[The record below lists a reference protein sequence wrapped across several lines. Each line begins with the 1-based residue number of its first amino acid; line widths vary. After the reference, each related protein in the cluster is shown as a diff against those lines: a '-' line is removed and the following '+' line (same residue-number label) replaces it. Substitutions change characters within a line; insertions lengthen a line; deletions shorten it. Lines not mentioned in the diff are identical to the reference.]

1 MNEPDPL
8 AGHIRHL
15 LDDAT
20 CDAPTPPAMPF
31 DTVPASEPLMHQR
44 RGRPLWIVASA
55 AALLIGVVAGLAA
68 LTDRDGTSRSNVEE
82 PPATATAPASTPTWC
97 SVLPALTPSQI
108 EATIR
113 ADITGAGT
121 CTDGFAGTL
130 TLSNSSGD
138 TCTSDIMANLAPTG
152 GRLWFASTSRYGGA
166 TGRWEPL
173 PDDLVEGAG
182 VMEYPTG
189 VRSWPIQLP
198 PLEPGTYSL
207 TLGSGITCT
216 TSARFEATFEISAAP
231 DAPPPS
237 ESCDTAPLASG
248 QPTPN
253 EATPWTLVGCDV
265 SEEVLLDRPGPA
277 QCAWDS
283 ARVIVIG
290 WPIGTPTRQSMFLI
304 SNTYAIPSTCSNSER
319 STSNSTTSPTVSSTR
334 ATDNRT
340 RSCGSTPSTPVRST
354 SSTTR
359 RSSAGHSPSRHCA
372 PNRCY
377 PGRRSP
383 A

>member
-113 ADITGAGT
+113 VDITGAGT

-290 WPIGTPTRQSMFLI
+290 WPIGTP
-304 SNTYAIPSTCSNSER
+304 Y
-319 STSNSTTSPTVSSTR
+319 
-334 ATDNRT
+334 
-340 RSCGSTPSTPVRST
+340 TPVDVPDLEYVRDPLDLFKLGTQYEQLDHLPDGVVDTGYRQQNTELWINPVDPSSIYLVDDT
-354 SSTTR
+354 SIER
-359 RSSAGHSPSRHCA
+359 WPLAVPPLCA
-372 PNRCY
+372 
-377 PGRRSP
+377 
-383 A
+383 

>member
-1 MNEPDPL
+1 MTERDPL

-20 CDAPTPPAMPF
+20 SDAPTPPAMPF
-31 DTVPASEPLMHQR
+31 ETVVAPAPSMHQR
-44 RGRPLWIVASA
+44 RRRPWWIVVSA

-68 LTDRDGTSRSNVEE
+68 LTGRDGTSRSNFEE
-82 PPATATAPASTPTWC
+82 PHATATAPASTSTWC

-113 ADITGAGT
+113 VDIAGAGT

-130 TLSNSSGD
+130 TLINSSGD

-152 GRLWFASTSRYGGA
+152 DRLWFASTSGNGGA

-182 VMEYPTG
+182 VMEYPNG

-237 ESCDTAPLASG
+237 ESCDTAPLATG
-248 QPTPN
+248 RPTPD
-253 EATPWTLVGCDV
+253 EATPWTLDGCDV
-265 SEEVLLDRPGPA
+265 SGEVLLDRPGPA
-277 QCAWDS
+277 HCAWDS

-290 WPIGTPTRQSMFLI
+290 WPIGTSYTSANVPDLEYVRDPLDVFKLRTQYEQLDQLPDGVVDTGYRRQSTELWM
-304 SNTYAIPSTCSNSER
+304 NQVDPSSIYLVDDTSIER
-319 STSNSTTSPTVSSTR
+319 WPLAV
-334 ATDNRT
+334 
-340 RSCGSTPSTPVRST
+340 PPL
-354 SSTTR
+354 
-359 RSSAGHSPSRHCA
+359 CA
-372 PNRCY
+372 
-377 PGRRSP
+377 
-383 A
+383 